1 MNDFPISENSMTA
14 CLNYTLLH
22 ETKHALCRRIVRCN
36 PACLTFVVVVVV
48 FKPMPSVSV
57 EGTLLGLTITNWSR
71 VNLAFASLCNT
82 FSSDTA
88 LKAAAAVSARNINT
102 RFLCCV
108 YVSNHRS
115 TGVTLN
121 GSQIRAY
128 WSESKT
134 DADGGLWLQPACQA
148 AGLDVCSYIIKKE
161 KKKHDGDGSF
171 CLTIEQLWIR
181 TRWIIRGCRH
191 SSLATLSLVW
201 FCSEIEQG
209 VKARCFFL
217 PTEWLHSCI
226 PP

>member
-1 MNDFPISENSMTA
+1 MKRITTPGEYTKSDFTPVIFLSFLSGLNDFPISENSMTA

-161 KKKHDGDGSF
+161 KKNTMVMVPFVS
-171 CLTIEQLWIR
+171 QLNNY
-181 TRWIIRGCRH
+181 G
-191 SSLATLSLVW
+191 LELD
-201 FCSEIEQG
+201 E
-209 VKARCFFL
+209 
-217 PTEWLHSCI
+217 
-226 PP
+226 